1 MLLSFPMYFKVNIY
15 VFSHFLYFKYLDSSA
30 PDIEKM
36 YEKTVEGMS
45 IMHIFS
51 TCEFHL
57 E

>member
-1 MLLSFPMYFKVNIY
+1 MLLSFPMYFKINIY
-15 VFSHFLYFKYLDSSA
+15 VFSHVLYFKYLDSSA